1 MGMGLFGHH
10 KMAAKSASVFRL
22 VFAVAGASSRSYFP
36 SLHRPFQM
44 LTPFGVSARHY
55 SALSGQRRRVALPS
69 SACRPPTEA
78 TLGLKAYSSTQRDQ
92 GGGGSSNNR
101 EKTRV
106 ESSGAPKEQ
115 HGSVIMQFVE
125 SKGQPKELTTA
136 RKGTCA
142 GRFLVRVHH
151 FCLF

>member
-1 MGMGLFGHH
+1 
-10 KMAAKSASVFRL
+10 MAAKSVSVFRL

-36 SLHRPFQM
+36 SSHRSFQM
-44 LTPFGVSARHY
+44 LTPFGVSARHH

-69 SACRPPTEA
+69 SACRPTEA
-78 TLGLKAYSSTQRDQ
+78 TLNLKAYSSTQRDQ
-92 GGGGSSNNR
+92 GGGESSNNR

-136 RKGTCA
+136 RKGMCA
-142 GRFLVRVHH
+142 GRFLVRVHQ